1 MWEGYSLI
9 TAVRFW
15 NKKRRCDA
23 FNLLLHFSQKPWY
36 TAYEVRA
43 VQFRPFVYDAMNQ
56 RVPVAIEPMTPQDAA
71 TTTKEPRWQTDWT
84 NEYISKGKF
93 DIYGLKTQIGELV
106 ALGAYEISEDVVAVH
121 IVYMESQAQ
130 SNPTICERPKYH
142 GIGRALIAYGI
153 KLSVDAGFNG
163 DVTLDAKTPEL
174 ARHYERDFG
183 ALLIPGRERGAAP
196 RYLICDEAA
205 RDIFVSYLEE
215 G

>member
-1 MWEGYSLI
+1 M
-9 TAVRFW
+9 
-15 NKKRRCDA
+15 
-23 FNLLLHFSQKPWY
+23 
-36 TAYEVRA
+36 
-43 VQFRPFVYDAMNQ
+43 QFRLFVYDSLNQ
-56 RVPVAIEPMTPQDAA
+56 RVPVSTEPMTPEDAA
-71 TTTKEPRWQTDWT
+71 ETTREPRWQTDWT
-84 NEYISKGKF
+84 SEYISKSKC
-93 DIYGLKTQIGELV
+93 DIYSLKTNSNELV
-106 ALGAYEISEDVVAVH
+106 ALGAYEISEDVVTVH

-130 SNPTICERPKYH
+130 SNPTLCASPKYH

-174 ARHYERDFG
+174 ARHYEQDFG
-183 ALLIPGRERGAAP
+183 ALLIPGRGKGSAP

>member
-71 TTTKEPRWQTDWT
+71 QQQKNRGGRRIGPAS
-84 NEYISKGKF
+84 ISQKAN
-93 DIYGLKTQIGELV
+93 L
-106 ALGAYEISEDVVAVH
+106 ISMD
-121 IVYMESQAQ
+121 
-130 SNPTICERPKYH
+130 
-142 GIGRALIAYGI
+142 
-153 KLSVDAGFNG
+153 
-163 DVTLDAKTPEL
+163 
-174 ARHYERDFG
+174 
-183 ALLIPGRERGAAP
+183 
-196 RYLICDEAA
+196 
-205 RDIFVSYLEE
+205 
-215 G
+215 

>member
-1 MWEGYSLI
+1 
-9 TAVRFW
+9 
-15 NKKRRCDA
+15 
-23 FNLLLHFSQKPWY
+23 
-36 TAYEVRA
+36 
-43 VQFRPFVYDAMNQ
+43 
-56 RVPVAIEPMTPQDAA
+56 MTPQDAA

-84 NEYISKGKF
+84 SEYISKGKF
-93 DIYGLKTQIGELV
+93 DAYGLKTRVGELV
-106 ALGAYEISEDVVAVH
+106 TLGAYD

-130 SNPTICERPKYH
+130 SNPTLCERPKYR

-163 DVTLDAKTPEL
+163 DVTLDAKTSEL
-174 ARHYERDFG
+174 ARHYEQDFG